1 MASFDITDWW
11 QIVAGGKETDPAA
24 GMALGARMN
33 ENAQLM
39 QLRHQDNQIRTLS
52 AVSDMIKAQAAISQ
66 REAQVNGMAELS
78 NYISMVAKSNAW
90 DQPEARAKFW
100 EIGAKHPSIGA
111 DVMRQMDSSTFE
123 EAVKRKEMAN
133 RFKTQQE
140 AAGKRIEQ
148 ANRRLDIMQQNA
160 DTSAMGADDRKE
172 IADARLDLDLA
183 KAESNEAY
191 RDVLLA
197 NAERRLMAAESRA
210 KERSVVEQG
219 NLKLRE
225 QELEARRQRHQLSMK
240 RLEGRLPESVRMA
253 AQKEFN
259 ALEEDWKN
267 FHSRFKGADGKMDPE
282 KYQVEID
289 SLVEKYTPT
298 TAVEDDPNFR
308 REYDPTTGKV
318 RLVPVKKDE

>member
-123 EAVKRKEMAN
+123 EAVKRKEMAKKLE
-133 RFKTQQE
+133 FQQQG
-140 AAGKRIEQ
+140 AAIRAQQ
-148 ANRRLDIMQQNA
+148 AERRLAIMQQNA
-160 DTSAMGADDRKE
+160 DTSALSAEDRRS
-172 IADARLDLDLA
+172 IADARLALDEA
-183 KAESNEAY
+183 KAEGNEDY
-191 RDVLLA
+191 RAALMA
-197 NAERRLMAAESRA
+197 IAERKLSMAESLAKDRA
-210 KERSVVEQG
+210 EISKGNLELREKELAARKERHDLALER
-219 NLKLRE
+219 LRS
-225 QELEARRQRHQLSMK
+225 RI
-240 RLEGRLPESVRMA
+240 PEVQRMA
-253 AQKEFN
+253 AQSEFK
-259 ALEEDWKN
+259 ALEEEWKN
-267 FHSRFKGADGKMDPE
+267 FSPRMKGADGKMDPE
-282 KYQVEID
+282 KYTQ
-289 SLVEKYTPT
+289 LVEDLVRKYLPAPGSSGST
-298 TAVEDDPNFR
+298 TTQWI
-308 REYDPTTGKV
+308 YDPTTGTAK
-318 RLVPVKKDE
+318 PKPAQ